1 MAFSY
6 LKIVRVV
13 CRCNFNASGSE
24 LFVYVSICD
33 NRDFTVGQRKFQHFS
48 YNISVSFILRIDSYG
63 SIAEQSLRTGRC
75 DFYEAAFFSNYRV
88 VDVPEVACLLLI
100 FNLCI
105 GDGSLAYRAPVD
117 DAASFV
123 DPSFFIQTAE
133 YFFYGFGASLVHGEA
148 FSLPV
153 CGGADLS

>member
-6 LKIVRVV
+6 FKVVRVV

-33 NRDFTVGQRKFQHFS
+33 NRDLTVGQRKLQHFS
-48 YNISVSFILRIDSYG
+48 YDICISFILRVDSHCG
-63 SIAEQSLRTGRC
+63 ISEQSLRTGGC
-75 DFYEAAFFSNYRV
+75 DLYETAFLANYRV
-88 VDVPEVACLLLI
+88 VNVPEMACLLLI

-105 GDGSLAYRAPVD
+105 RNGGLAYRTPVD
-117 DAASFV
+117 DAASLV
-123 DPSFFIQTAE
+123 DPAFFIQTAE

>member
-6 LKIVRVV
+6 LKVVRVV
-13 CRCNFNASGSE
+13 CRCDFYASGSE

-33 NRDFTVGQRKFQHFS
+33 NRDLTVGQRKLQHFS
-48 YNISVSFILRIDSYG
+48 YNICISFILRIDSYG

-133 YFFYGFGASLVHGEA
+133 YLFYGFGTALVHCKA

-153 CGGADLS
+153 CGGTDLS

>member
-6 LKIVRVV
+6 LKVVRVV
-13 CRCNFNASGSE
+13 CRCDFYASGSE

-48 YNISVSFILRIDSYG
+48 YDVGVSLILRVDSYG
-63 SIAEQSLRTGRC
+63 GISKQSFRTGGC
-75 DFYEAAFFSNYRV
+75 DLYETAFLANYRV
-88 VDVPEVACLLLI
+88 VDVPEMACLLLI

-105 GDGSLAYRAPVD
+105 GNRGLAYRTPVD
-117 DAASFV
+117 DAASLV
-123 DPSFFIQTAE
+123 DPAFFIQTAE
-133 YFFYGFGASLVHGEA
+133 YFLYGFGTALVHGKA

-153 CGGADLS
+153 CGGTDLS